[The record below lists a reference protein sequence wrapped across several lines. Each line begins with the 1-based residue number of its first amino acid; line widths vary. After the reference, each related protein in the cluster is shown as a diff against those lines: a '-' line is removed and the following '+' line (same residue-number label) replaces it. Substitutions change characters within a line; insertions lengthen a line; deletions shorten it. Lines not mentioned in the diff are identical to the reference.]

1 MSEYGVLGIDP
12 GKSGGM
18 AVALCGE
25 SPAVVEAEAFRAE
38 INAST
43 LIKIW
48 KERYNITRAVM
59 ENVHAFPGQGVVS
72 AFSFGENFGFWKG
85 LLAAHD
91 IRVEFVEPR
100 VWQKS
105 LGVRLPGHVQKTAH
119 KNALKNLAAE
129 RNPHLKVSL
138 ATADA
143 ILIASYGSR
152 IA

>member
-1 MSEYGVLGIDP
+1 
-12 GKSGGM
+12 
-18 AVALCGE
+18 
-25 SPAVVEAEAFRAE
+25 
-38 INAST
+38 
-43 LIKIW
+43 
-48 KERYNITRAVM
+48 M

-91 IRVEFVEPR
+91 IRVEYVEPR

-119 KNALKNLAAE
+119 KNALKSLAAE

-143 ILIASYGSR
+143 SLIAAYGAR
-152 IA
+152 IAGGRRTWRRT

>member
-1 MSEYGVLGIDP
+1 MSDFLTLGIDP

-18 AVALCGE
+18 ALAGADG
-25 SPAVVEAEAFRAE
+25 SVVVAEAFRAE
-38 INAST
+38 LNASA
-43 LIKIW
+43 LVRRW
-48 KERYNITRAVM
+48 KELYNITKAVM

-85 LLAAHD
+85 LLAAHG
-91 IRVEFVEPR
+91 IRVEYVEPR

>member
-1 MSEYGVLGIDP
+1 MSEFLTLGIDP

-18 AVALCGE
+18 ALARADG
-25 SPAVVEAEAFRAE
+25 SVVVAEAFRAE
-38 INAST
+38 INASV
-43 LIKIW
+43 LVRRW
-48 KERYNITRAVM
+48 KELYNITKAVM

-91 IRVEFVEPR
+91 IRVEYVEPR

-119 KNALKNLAAE
+119 KNALKSLAAE

-143 ILIASYGSR
+143 ILISSYGAR
-152 IA
+152 LA